1 MQRTLNGKFRVFL
14 LINLLLVEPFT
25 KFFDNDILKTE
36 WFYQWQFTNTVG
48 IRKSIEQE
56 GKNENRCINQASSR
70 YGESKI

>member
-36 WFYQWQFTNTVG
+36 WFYQ
-48 IRKSIEQE
+48 
-56 GKNENRCINQASSR
+56 
-70 YGESKI
+70 